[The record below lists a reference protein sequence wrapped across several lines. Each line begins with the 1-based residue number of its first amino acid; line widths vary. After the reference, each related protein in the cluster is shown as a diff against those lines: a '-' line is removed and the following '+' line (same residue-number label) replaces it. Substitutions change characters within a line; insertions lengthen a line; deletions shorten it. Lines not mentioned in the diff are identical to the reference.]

1 LSRGLPPTM
10 GFNENGAVFSVRVG
24 SSPVSFNNAVAKEQ
38 VMFGNL
44 SEAVRLLAG
53 NFLLIGAI
61 VLTVWLPGNLL
72 LSYLAFFG
80 PGPDNARMV
89 MRGAMYMEGIFG
101 PIYIGA
107 MVYALWQIKQGQ
119 TVGYGEAIGVGIR
132 NWGRLFG
139 ARLMAGLQ
147 IMIGLLLFVVPGV
160 VLALRYALL
169 DSVVIIEGTEM
180 SNSRRRSTELTE
192 GIKLQM
198 LAMAVFFYF
207 GFILVGMMIY
217 FPLYFVEELAQ
228 LSLPLSFALETAAD
242 CVLDIVYAV
251 LQVAIFLYYWEKRQ
265 MELASDESP
274 QVPTDSEEDVAN
286 AMGQLPEIDDSD
298 NPYRSP
304 QM

>member
-1 LSRGLPPTM
+1 
-10 GFNENGAVFSVRVG
+10 
-24 SSPVSFNNAVAKEQ
+24 
-38 VMFGNL
+38 MFGKL

-53 NFLLIGAI
+53 NFLLIAAI

-72 LSYLAFFG
+72 LGYIAFFA
-80 PGPDNARMV
+80 PGLDSARMV
-89 MRGAMYMEGIFG
+89 MRGAMYIEGIFG

-119 TVGYGEAIGVGIR
+119 AVRYGEAIGVGVR

-139 ARLMAGLQ
+139 ARLVAGLQ
-147 IMIGLLLFVVPGV
+147 IVIGMLLFVIPGV

-198 LAMAVFFYF
+198 LAMVVLFYL
-207 GFILVGMMIY
+207 GFILVGIMIY
-217 FPLYFVEELAQ
+217 FSLYFVEEIAQ
-228 LSLPLSFALETAAD
+228 LSLPLAFALETAAD
-242 CVLDIVYAV
+242 CALDLVYAV
-251 LQVAIFLYYWEKRQ
+251 LQIAVFLYYWEKRQ
-265 MELASDESP
+265 IELGADGLE
-274 QVPTDSEEDVAN
+274 QATVDAAEDVAK
-286 AMGQLPEIDDSD
+286 AMEHLADVEDSD